1 MRSAILLLSAFTA
14 GVGETHSPAARQEIR
29 WVSKNQVHLQAWNK
43 KRTENLEVSFFVVL
57 LSLKIVNI
65 SDILPMNVNVIDNI
79 RQYFSTQPVR
89 KAWLFGSFSRGEE
102 TAQSDVDIL
111 VEFDR
116 SGKPVTLLTY
126 ARMWRELEER
136 LGRNVDLVEDGTLKT
151 YAVESANHDKRLIY
165 ERKD

>member
-1 MRSAILLLSAFTA
+1 M
-14 GVGETHSPAARQEIR
+14 
-29 WVSKNQVHLQAWNK
+29 AWNK
-43 KRTENLEVSFFVVL
+43 KRTENLEVSLIIVL
-57 LSLKIVNI
+57 LSLNIVNI
-65 SDILPMNVNVIDNI
+65 SEILPMNVNVIDNI
-79 RQYFSTQPVR
+79 RQYFSTQPGR

-151 YAVESANHDKRLIY
+151 YAVESANQDKLLIY

>member
-1 MRSAILLLSAFTA
+1 M
-14 GVGETHSPAARQEIR
+14 
-29 WVSKNQVHLQAWNK
+29 AWNK
-43 KRTENLEVSFFVVL
+43 KRTENLEVSFFIVI

-89 KAWLFGSFSRGEE
+89 KAWLFGSYSRGEE
-102 TAQSDVDIL
+102 TTQSDVDIL

-151 YAVESANHDKRLIY
+151 YAVESVNRDKRLIY

>member
-1 MRSAILLLSAFTA
+1 M
-14 GVGETHSPAARQEIR
+14 
-29 WVSKNQVHLQAWNK
+29 AWNK
-43 KRTENLEVSFFVVL
+43 KRTENLEVSLIIVL
-57 LSLKIVNI
+57 LSLNIVNI

-102 TAQSDVDIL
+102 TTQSDVDIL

-151 YAVESANHDKRLIY
+151 YAVESANQDKLLIY

>member
-1 MRSAILLLSAFTA
+1 M
-14 GVGETHSPAARQEIR
+14 
-29 WVSKNQVHLQAWNK
+29 AWNK
-43 KRTENLEVSFFVVL
+43 KRTENLEVSFFIVL

-151 YAVESANHDKRLIY
+151 NAVESANQDKLLIY

>member
-1 MRSAILLLSAFTA
+1 M
-14 GVGETHSPAARQEIR
+14 
-29 WVSKNQVHLQAWNK
+29 
-43 KRTENLEVSFFVVL
+43 
-57 LSLKIVNI
+57 SLKIVNI
-65 SDILPMNVNVIDNI
+65 SDILPMNANVIDNI

-89 KAWLFGSFSRGEE
+89 KVWLFGSYSRGEE
-102 TAQSDVDIL
+102 TTQSDVDIL

-151 YAVESANHDKRLIY
+151 YAVESANQDKLLIY

>member
-1 MRSAILLLSAFTA
+1 M
-14 GVGETHSPAARQEIR
+14 
-29 WVSKNQVHLQAWNK
+29 AWNK
-43 KRTENLEVSFFVVL
+43 KRTENLEVSLIIVL
-57 LSLKIVNI
+57 LSLNIVNI
-65 SDILPMNVNVIDNI
+65 SEIPPMNVNVIDNI

-151 YAVESANHDKRLIY
+151 YAVESANQDKLLIY

>member
-1 MRSAILLLSAFTA
+1 MYPMTLNYRII
-14 GVGETHSPAARQEIR
+14 VI
-29 WVSKNQVHLQAWNK
+29 K
-43 KRTENLEVSFFVVL
+43 KGMKNLEVSFFIVP

-65 SDILPMNVNVIDNI
+65 SDILPMNANVIDNI

-89 KAWLFGSFSRGEE
+89 KAWLFGSYSRGEE
-102 TAQSDVDIL
+102 TTQSDVDIL

-151 YAVESANHDKRLIY
+151 YAVESANQDKLLIY

>member
-1 MRSAILLLSAFTA
+1 M
-14 GVGETHSPAARQEIR
+14 
-29 WVSKNQVHLQAWNK
+29 AWNK
-43 KRTENLEVSFFVVL
+43 KRTENLAVSLIIVL
-57 LSLKIVNI
+57 LSLNIVNI

-136 LGRNVDLVEDGTLKT
+136 LGRNVDLVEDGTLKS

>member
-1 MRSAILLLSAFTA
+1 M
-14 GVGETHSPAARQEIR
+14 
-29 WVSKNQVHLQAWNK
+29 AWNK

-89 KAWLFGSFSRGEE
+89 KAWLFGSYSRGEE
-102 TAQSDVDIL
+102 TTQSDVDIL

-151 YAVESANHDKRLIY
+151 YAVESANQDKLLIY

>member
-1 MRSAILLLSAFTA
+1 M
-14 GVGETHSPAARQEIR
+14 
-29 WVSKNQVHLQAWNK
+29 AWNK
-43 KRTENLEVSFFVVL
+43 KRTENLEVSLIIVL
-57 LSLKIVNI
+57 LSLNIVNI
-65 SDILPMNVNVIDNI
+65 SEILPMNVNVIDNI

-111 VEFDR
+111 MEFDR

-136 LGRNVDLVEDGTLKT
+136 LGSNVDLVEDGTLKT
-151 YAVESANHDKRLIY
+151 YAVESANQDKLLIY

>member
-1 MRSAILLLSAFTA
+1 MAKGASNVPYDPKLAY
-14 GVGETHSPAARQEIR
+14 HCD
-29 WVSKNQVHLQAWNK
+29 K
-43 KRTENLEVSFFVVL
+43 KRTKNLEVSFFIVL

-89 KAWLFGSFSRGEE
+89 KAWLFGSYSRGEE
-102 TAQSDVDIL
+102 TTQSDVDIL

-151 YAVESANHDKRLIY
+151 YAVESANQDKLLIY